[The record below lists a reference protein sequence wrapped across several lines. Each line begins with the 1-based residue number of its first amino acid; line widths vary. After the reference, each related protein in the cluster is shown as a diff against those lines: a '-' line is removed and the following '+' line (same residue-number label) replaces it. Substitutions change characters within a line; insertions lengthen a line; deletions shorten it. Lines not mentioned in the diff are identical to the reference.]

1 MATYAMICDDR
12 VIEVLYNQE
21 LAPIWPPDPMGNPA
35 TAVKCSDEATRNWAY
50 NPETGEVYEPEEPE
64 YIEPEPTQLDTI
76 EKSQLT
82 IMEAIADQYELN
94 EERRIDDLEVQA
106 EIYESILALG
116 GNV

>member
-21 LAPIWPPDPMGNPA
+21 LVPIWPPDPMGNPV
-35 TAVKCSDEATRNWAY
+35 TAVECSNEATRNWAY
-50 NPETGEVYEPEEPE
+50 NPETGEVYKPEKSE

-76 EKSQLT
+76 EETQLT
-82 IMEAIADQYELN
+82 IMEALADQYELN